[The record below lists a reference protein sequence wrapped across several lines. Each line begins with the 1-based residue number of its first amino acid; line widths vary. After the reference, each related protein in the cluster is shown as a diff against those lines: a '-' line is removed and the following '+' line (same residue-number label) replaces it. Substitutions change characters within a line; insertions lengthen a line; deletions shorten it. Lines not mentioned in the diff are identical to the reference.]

1 MAGVVASM
9 VECMLSMHKDC
20 LKLPP
25 THKSAMVIDTSNLST
40 QEIQIGGSEGQ
51 GYSVQHSESEANMLM
66 G

>member
-1 MAGVVASM
+1 
-9 VECMLSMHKDC
+9 
-20 LKLPP
+20 
-25 THKSAMVIDTSNLST
+25 MVIDTSNLST